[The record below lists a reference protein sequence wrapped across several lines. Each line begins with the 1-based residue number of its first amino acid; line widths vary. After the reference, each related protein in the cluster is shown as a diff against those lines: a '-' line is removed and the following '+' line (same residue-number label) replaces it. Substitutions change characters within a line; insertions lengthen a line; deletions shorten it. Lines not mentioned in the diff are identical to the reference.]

1 MLKSSVVA
9 TGLLRE
15 LLECEEAL
23 EGAELVDEQ
32 AELEEKAD
40 VDDALEE
47 LWDSAALPD
56 IVVAPG

>member
-1 MLKSSVVA
+1 MVA

>member
-9 TGLLRE
+9 TGRLRE
-15 LLECEEAL
+15 LLEREEAL
-23 EGAELVDEQ
+23 EAAELADEQ
-32 AELEEKAD
+32 AELEETAE

-56 IVVAPG
+56 IDVATG